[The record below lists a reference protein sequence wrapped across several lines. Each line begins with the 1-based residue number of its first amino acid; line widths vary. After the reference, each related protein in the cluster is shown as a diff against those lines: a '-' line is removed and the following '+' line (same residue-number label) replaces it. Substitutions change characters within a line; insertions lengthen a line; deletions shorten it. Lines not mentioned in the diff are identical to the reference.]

1 MWKDPEKINKRINPI
16 GVEITIKP
24 NNTIQMLL
32 SGNEAISNQ
41 DVELGDAAAA
51 KYKGQCWSIVLLE
64 SVWKKIR
71 VLLLDRA
78 IPIDNFSV
86 SKKRSPI
93 YSKDLGKYL

>member
-41 DVELGDAAAA
+41 DVELGDAAA

-93 YSKDLGKYL
+93 YGKELGKYL

>member
-1 MWKDPEKINKRINPI
+1 
-16 GVEITIKP
+16 
-24 NNTIQMLL
+24 MLL

-41 DVELGDAAAA
+41 DVELGDAAA

-64 SVWKKIR
+64 SVWKKMR
-71 VLLLDRA
+71 VLSLDRV

-93 YSKDLGKYL
+93 YIAKNLESICNIVNKSIACGYVMTLFFNRPKER

>member
-1 MWKDPEKINKRINPI
+1 MWKDPERINKRINPI
-16 GVEITIKP
+16 GVEITIKS

-41 DVELGDAAAA
+41 DVELGDAAA

-64 SVWKKIR
+64 YVWKKIR

-86 SKKRSPI
+86 S
-93 YSKDLGKYL
+93 

>member
-1 MWKDPEKINKRINPI
+1 MNLSMWKDPERINKRINPI

-41 DVELGDAAAA
+41 DVELGDAAA

-64 SVWKKIR
+64 YVWKKIR
-71 VLLLDRA
+71 VLSLDRA
-78 IPIDNFSV
+78 IPIDIFSV
-86 SKKRSPI
+86 K
-93 YSKDLGKYL
+93 

>member
-1 MWKDPEKINKRINPI
+1 
-16 GVEITIKP
+16 
-24 NNTIQMLL
+24 MLL

-41 DVELGDAAAA
+41 DVELGDAAA
-51 KYKGQCWSIVLLE
+51 KYKGQCWSIVLRKP
-64 SVWKKIR
+64 VWKKIR

-93 YSKDLGKYL
+93 CVAKNLESICNIVNKSIACGYVMTLFFNRLKE